1 MIQYIVEQWGESKK
15 LMSARVLSS
24 EDSIMLAI
32 CHRTAQDFYLKI
44 VSGVDIDSLTRWRLP
59 SLLKY

>member
-1 MIQYIVEQWGESKK
+1 
-15 LMSARVLSS
+15 MSARVLSS

-44 VSGVDIDSLTRWRLP
+44 VSGVDMDSLTRWRLP
-59 SLLKY
+59 SLLEY